1 MQLRRSASSRAIP
14 AAFVVLMAGSAIYLV
29 TVGGR
34 IWPVVILCLAAAIVP
49 SVARRFQVDIDHDGW
64 SVRIGR
70 FERRLPWDE
79 IAAVVIE
86 NRQPGRH
93 LVAKLFLVPV
103 AGAGWDVPERM
114 RASVDGRP
122 AVDLFDLEELHYDK
136 DQLIREL
143 SDLTDDRLDVRIHSL
158 AVPMLSPAARARLN
172 AVPDPVVV
180 DYALRPFPEGVD
192 SVRTLRWLNRRRF
205 ALLAVWYL
213 VGILP
218 ALVLTVVAAR
228 AHELLGV
235 AVLASGLAAGIWGY
249 AQLVAVF
256 APCRYLV
263 EHRTAVDGAELV
275 INVPTNREDLRSG
288 NVTVL
293 APGTKRGYGKAW
305 LLANPHPVLLLGD
318 PRTGRLRDYD
328 FLRALADGARSSP
341 AEHDQAAAVQLDQL
355 AEQARSAEPPGTG
368 HAAAAGLWVAL
379 TATGRAVAWF
389 VVVCSILAA
398 GGSLVDD
405 SPIVG
410 PALVIIGAVMGLIWI
425 FYTLYRLGSLAA
437 TVWRSVTRPAA

>member
-1 MQLRRSASSRAIP
+1 
-14 AAFVVLMAGSAIYLV
+14 MAGSAIYLV

-180 DYALRPFPEGVD
+180 DYALRPFPEGWTACGRCGG
-192 SVRTLRWLNRRRF
+192 STGGGSRCWPSGTWSAFSPRWC
-205 ALLAVWYL
+205 
-213 VGILP
+213 
-218 ALVLTVVAAR
+218 
-228 AHELLGV
+228 
-235 AVLASGLAAGIWGY
+235 S
-249 AQLVAVF
+249 
-256 APCRYLV
+256 
-263 EHRTAVDGAELV
+263 
-275 INVPTNREDLRSG
+275 
-288 NVTVL
+288 
-293 APGTKRGYGKAW
+293 
-305 LLANPHPVLLLGD
+305 
-318 PRTGRLRDYD
+318 
-328 FLRALADGARSSP
+328 RSSP
-341 AEHDQAAAVQLDQL
+341 PG
-355 AEQARSAEPPGTG
+355 RTSCSAWRCWRPGWPPGSG
-368 HAAAAGLWVAL
+368 
-379 TATGRAVAWF
+379 ATPSSSR
-389 VVVCSILAA
+389 S
-398 GGSLVDD
+398 S
-405 SPIVG
+405 
-410 PALVIIGAVMGLIWI
+410 
-425 FYTLYRLGSLAA
+425 RRAA
-437 TVWRSVTRPAA
+437 TSSSTGPRSTAPSW